1 MNRLLKLAGV
11 AAFGLVV
18 SAQAAFAAFTAV
30 PSQGIGNLVGV
41 STDGSETGIY
51 EIVAN
56 QETLIFAIVTMVMAT
71 AGFMLFRTWL
81 RRGRG

>member
-1 MNRLLKLAGV
+1 MKRLFSAAG
-11 AAFGLVV
+11 AAVFGLVV
-18 SAQAAFAAFTAV
+18 SAHTALGAFTAV
-30 PSQGIGNLVGV
+30 PSQGIGYLVGV

-56 QETLIFAIVTMVMAT
+56 QETLIFAIVGMVMAT

>member
-1 MNRLLKLAGV
+1 MKRFLKSIGLAAGAV
-11 AAFGLVV
+11 VVTGHGALAAFNALP
-18 SAQAAFAAFTAV
+18 AQNI
-30 PSQGIGNLVGV
+30 SNLVGND
-41 STDGSETGIY
+41 TADTGIY

-56 QETLIFAIVTMVMAT
+56 QEVLIFAIVTMVMAT